1 MSTSSTP
8 PPHIESGGESASI
21 TGATWIHDLRA
32 PLAIIRGQAR
42 ILLDGSKGEL
52 NDEQRRSVSAIE
64 KQTQKLARLLAK
76 LEDWGPPTP
85 PSETRLPSGV
95 FSLESLASPPLL
107 VADDDEQILEIL
119 NELLSSRYQLTLV
132 KDGGEA
138 LAALRSQ
145 NFHLAIVDLNLPV
158 LDGFGIVQAL
168 RATGEREPAFMF
180 LSAQTN
186 PQTKVRALSLGAA
199 DYVTKPFDP
208 DELTARIAR
217 IVASVTREAS
227 LRADALTDPL
237 TGLANYRSLAQSL
250 ERELERSR
258 RYGHPLSLI
267 TLDLDHLKAINDEHG
282 HDAGNEAIRLVADV
296 LKGTVRSFD
305 VVARQGGDEF
315 AVLLP
320 NTSSAEAE
328 RLAHRLRGEIT
339 HQLLQGMPLSASIGV
354 ASREKGN
361 ELEARALVKASD
373 EALYRAKYAGRNR
386 VEIAQQDAAPP
397 SSTGTARG

>member
-1 MSTSSTP
+1 MSSSSAP
-8 PPHIESGGESASI
+8 PPIVDGGHESESVS
-21 TGATWIHDLRA
+21 GATWLQDLRG
-32 PLAIIRGQAR
+32 PLGVIRGQVR
-42 ILLDGSKGEL
+42 ILLDGSKGGL
-52 NDEQRRSVSAIE
+52 NDDQRRSASAIE
-64 KQTQKLARLLAK
+64 RQAQKLGRLLAK
-76 LEDWGPPTP
+76 LEAWGPPTP
-85 PSETRLPSGV
+85 PSERAFPSGV

-107 VADDDEQILEIL
+107 IADDDDEILEVL
-119 NELLSSRYQLTLV
+119 SELLSSRYQLTLA

-145 NFHLAIVDLNLPV
+145 VFHLAIVDLNLPV

-168 RATGEREPAFMF
+168 RASGDREPAFMF

-250 ERELERSR
+250 EREIERSR

-267 TLDLDHLKAINDEHG
+267 TLDLDHLKTINDEHG
-282 HDAGNEAIRLVADV
+282 HDAGNEAIRLVAEV
-296 LKGTVRSFD
+296 LKRAVRSFD

-328 RLAHRLRGEIT
+328 HLAHRLRGEIT
-339 HQLLQGMPLSASIGV
+339 AQILHGMPLSASIGV
-354 ASREKGN
+354 ASREKSN
-361 ELEARALVKASD
+361 ELEPRALVKASD

-386 VEIAQQDAAPP
+386 VEVARRDAVAPH
-397 SSTGTARG
+397 SDAGMAR